1 MFEKKR
7 NSENIEAAATRT
19 KTDFKKRGMAHADA
33 GVVMGTSLL
42 TSIVHGP

>member
-19 KTDFKKRGMAHADA
+19 KTDFKNRIAHADA
-33 GVVMGTSLL
+33 GVVMGTS
-42 TSIVHGP
+42 GF